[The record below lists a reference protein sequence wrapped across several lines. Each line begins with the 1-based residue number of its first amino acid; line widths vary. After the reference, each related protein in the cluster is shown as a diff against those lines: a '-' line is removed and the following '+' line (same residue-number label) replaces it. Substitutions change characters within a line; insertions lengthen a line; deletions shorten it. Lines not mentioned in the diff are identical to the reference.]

1 MTADNGNRSSRG
13 GSLALGAALV
23 ILGGLFILAQL
34 FDIDVGSFAWPFF
47 IILPGVLLFIF
58 AVVTGG
64 AAGEVV
70 AIIGS
75 MVTMTGVLLW
85 YQNTFNHFES
95 WAYAWALV
103 VPTSI
108 GLGRMVYGSL
118 KGDQDSIRAGRRL
131 AMIGG
136 VIFLGGAIF
145 FELLIG
151 LSGFSLGGYGWAIL
165 LVGLGA
171 FFILRSLWPRGSARP
186 TEASAETDDSTQPSD
201 DIEETLDE

>member
-1 MTADNGNRSSRG
+1 MTTDNGDRNPRR

-23 ILGGLFILAQL
+23 ILGGIFILAQL
-34 FDIDVGSFAWPFF
+34 FDIDVGRFAWPVFV
-47 IILPGVLLFIF
+47 IVPGVLLFIF
-58 AVVTGG
+58 GVALERTL
-64 AAGEVV
+64 GEVV
-70 AIIGS
+70 AAIGS
-75 MVTMTGVLLW
+75 MVTMTGLLLW
-85 YQNTFNHFES
+85 YQNTFNRFES
-95 WAYAWALV
+95 WAYAWALI

-118 KGDQDSIRAGRRL
+118 KGNQATVQAGRRL
-131 AMIGG
+131 AIIGG

-151 LSGFSLGGYGWAIL
+151 LSGISLGGYGWAIL

-171 FFILRSLWPRGSARP
+171 FFILRSLWPRGSTRP
-186 TEASAETDDSTQPSD
+186 AETSAETDDSTQPSA